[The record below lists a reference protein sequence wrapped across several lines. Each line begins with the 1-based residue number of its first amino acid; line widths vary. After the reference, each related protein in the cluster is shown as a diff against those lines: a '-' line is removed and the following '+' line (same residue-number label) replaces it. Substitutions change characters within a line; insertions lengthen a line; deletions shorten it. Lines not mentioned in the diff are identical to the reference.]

1 MDSSS
6 PGYGPIA
13 VIILAGLVMLGDL
26 AFVAAMA
33 KGVFG

>member
-1 MDSSS
+1 MDSSGPS
-6 PGYGPIA
+6 YGPIA

-33 KGVFG
+33 RGVFG